1 MGGLNWKCE
10 SKWTLPTRQ
19 ILLKWNLEL
28 AENLTFW
35 DKSHKILSTIFL
47 ISSLLELKENH
58 DLGNRS
64 STDFFAESNF
74 DCISEFQGV
83 LGVMS
88 IYEYQFIKLL
98 SNASFIATLCKFYIT
113 SQHAKK
119 EINFPP
125 SLVWSSIRIFGWGWG
140 KVVAIFLILL
150 DVALHEMERALKSY
164 IIFYMVPTRLSVY
177 R

>member
-1 MGGLNWKCE
+1 
-10 SKWTLPTRQ
+10 
-19 ILLKWNLEL
+19 
-28 AENLTFW
+28 
-35 DKSHKILSTIFL
+35 
-47 ISSLLELKENH
+47 
-58 DLGNRS
+58 
-64 STDFFAESNF
+64 
-74 DCISEFQGV
+74 
-83 LGVMS
+83 MS

-98 SNASFIATLCKFYIT
+98 SDASFIATLCKFYIT

-125 SLVWSSIRIFGWGWG
+125 SLVWSSIRIFGLGWG

-177 R
+177 VFRGARLVSNEKFIWVEF

>member
-1 MGGLNWKCE
+1 MK
-10 SKWTLPTRQ
+10 PR
-19 ILLKWNLEL
+19 IRL
-28 AENLTFW
+28 AENLTFR
-35 DKSHKILSTIFL
+35 DKSHKILATIFL
-47 ISSLLELKENH
+47 VSSLLEVKENH
-58 DLGNRS
+58 NLGNRIS
-64 STDFFAESNF
+64 VTDFFAESNF
-74 DCISEFQGV
+74 DCISEFQG
-83 LGVMS
+83 GMS

-98 SNASFIATLCKFYIT
+98 SNASFIASLCKFYVT

-125 SLVWSSIRIFGWGWG
+125 SLVWSSIRIFGLGWG

-177 R
+177 VFHGARLVSNEKFIWVEF